1 MRSLHFTLTL
11 LSDAV
16 VSASSGT
23 AGGHE
28 SLSFLPGSIPL
39 GIAAARIYQPG
50 DEQTRII
57 FHSQKVRFGDGLPA
71 EEGHAT
77 APIPRT
83 LHHPKDDAGGQIGNT
98 AVGWTMEPG
107 HKQFRS
113 GHVDLASSQ
122 IVEEAGRRTVMK
134 TAVDESTGRARD
146 GHLFT
151 YETVMAGSRYQFQVD
166 IDADVPEAIDASI
179 EKALCQ
185 GTVRVGRSRSAEFGK
200 ARIESTAV
208 PTAVATSD
216 IVDGRVVLLAVS
228 DIALRDPL
236 SGAPTLEPHGIS
248 FGLPATARLDRKR
261 SAITVRRYSP
271 FHGHRRRPDLERQV
285 IERGSVLVF
294 EGCEDVDASQL
305 KLHLSAGVGD
315 HRESGLGAFLL
326 QPKILSEKNP
336 KLSPR
341 ATRST
346 AVVEAPD
353 DAVFRILIERRDRL
367 QREKQAVEICRSW
380 ENALLDKY
388 SGKLPKS
395 SQWGMLRTES
405 AYATSWSTLRTH
417 LFAEG
422 GLLHRGVRQKA
433 WGIKVAQQSVLEFLE
448 KQIEAS
454 SSTVDEVTLMRAIR
468 MLGARMPKRI
478 KMENQK
484 GARV

>member
-11 LSDAV
+11 LSDAI

-39 GIAAARIYQPG
+39 GIAAAKIYQQG
-50 DEQTRII
+50 DEQTGII
-57 FHSQKVRFGDGLPA
+57 FHSQRVRFGDGLPA
-71 EEGHAT
+71 EAGHVT

-83 LHHPKDDAGGQIGNT
+83 LHHPKDDSGGQIGNT
-98 AVGWTMEPG
+98 AVGWAMEPG

-113 GHVDLASSQ
+113 GHIDLVNSQ
-122 IVEEAGRRTVMK
+122 MVEEPGRRTVMK
-134 TAVDESTGRARD
+134 TSVDESTGRARD

-166 IDADVPEAIDASI
+166 IDADVPETVDASI

-200 ARIESTAV
+200 ARIESTAA

-216 IVDGRVVLLAVS
+216 IVDGRVILLAVS
-228 DIALRDPL
+228 DIALRNPL
-236 SGAPTLEPHGIS
+236 SGAPTLEPHRLS
-248 FGLPATARLDRKR
+248 FGLPDQARLDRKR
-261 SAITVRRYSP
+261 SVITVRRYSP

-294 EGCEDVDASQL
+294 EGCEGVDVSQL
-305 KLHLSAGVGD
+305 KSHLSAGVGD
-315 HRESGLGAFLL
+315 HRESGLGAVLL
-326 QPKILSEKNP
+326 QPKMLSEKNP
-336 KLSPR
+336 KLSQR
-341 ATRST
+341 MIGATP
-346 AVVEAPD
+346 VVEAPD
-353 DAVFRILIERRDRL
+353 DLVFRILSERRDRL

-380 ENALLDKY
+380 ENALLIRFP
-388 SGKLPKS
+388 GKLPKS

-405 AYATSWSTLRTH
+405 AYATSWSSLRTH

-433 WGIKVAQQSVLEFLE
+433 WGKKMAQQTVREFLE
-448 KQIEAS
+448 DQIES
-454 SSTVDEVTLMRAIR
+454 SFRTVDEVTLMRAVR

-478 KMENQK
+478 QIENQK
-484 GARV
+484 GARA

>member
-39 GIAAARIYQPG
+39 GIAAAKIYQPG
-50 DEQTRII
+50 DEQTQVI
-57 FHSQKVRFGDGLPA
+57 FHSQRVRFGDGLPA
-71 EEGHAT
+71 QDGQAT

-83 LHHPKDDAGGQIGNT
+83 LHHPKDDANGQIGNI
-98 AVGWTMEPG
+98 AVGWSVEPG
-107 HKQFRS
+107 HKQFRT
-113 GHVDLASSQ
+113 GHVDLTEMQ
-122 IVEEAGRRTVMK
+122 MVEEAGRRTVMK
-134 TAVDESTGRARD
+134 TAVDDSTGRARD

-166 IDADVPEAIDASI
+166 IDADVPEAIDVAI
-179 EKALCQ
+179 ENALCQ

-200 ARIESTAV
+200 ARIESTAT
-208 PTAVATSD
+208 PTPVATSAMA
-216 IVDGRVVLLAVS
+216 DGRVILLAVS

-236 SGAPTLEPHGIS
+236 SGAPTFEPHGVC
-248 FGLPATARLDRKR
+248 FGLPDTARLDRKR

-294 EGCEDVDASQL
+294 EGCENVDASKL
-305 KLHLSAGVGD
+305 KLVLSSGVGD
-315 HRESGLGAFLL
+315 HRESGLGAVLL

-336 KLSPR
+336 KLTPK
-341 ATRST
+341 
-346 AVVEAPD
+346 AVISAAAVEAPD
-353 DAVFRILIERRDRL
+353 DAVFRILVERRDRL
-367 QREKQAVEICRSW
+367 QREKQAVEICRAW
-380 ENALLDKY
+380 ENELLSRY
-388 SGKLPKS
+388 AGKLPKN

-405 AYATSWSTLRTH
+405 AHATSWPALQTH

-433 WGIKVAQQSVLEFLE
+433 WGEEVAQQSIREFLE
-448 KQIEAS
+448 QQIIS
-454 SSTVDEVTLMRAIR
+454 SSRTIDEGTLMRAIR

-478 KMENQK
+478 QTEKQK
-484 GARV
+484 GARA